1 MVDLWTLLVVVMLMQ
16 TTITIKI
23 NAVAVVN
30 TVAAFTI
37 ATNLN
42 GND

>member
-16 TTITIKI
+16 TTITIKV

-30 TVAAFTI
+30 TVAAFAV

-42 GND
+42 END